1 MRETETCNIGFKN
14 HLCSGCVTE
23 QDMKNKES
31 SELTGEKHFMKG
43 NDKMCC
49 FCLGCWVCEGGWL
62 SVRIPSN
69 LQIWDRS
76 HMANCYR
83 ERQVYTQ
90 KSWAGL
96 FYPKATSYGGP
107 CHTKCDW
114 QEEVPTCCAQ
124 VPYVRNSTARVI
136 LKSFSLLCIKIYFF
150 PNVTLRLI

>member
-69 LQIWDRS
+69 LQIWDPTWPTVTEKGRFTLKS
-76 HMANCYR
+76 HG
-83 ERQVYTQ
+83 QVYFTQ
-90 KSWAGL
+90 RPPL
-96 FYPKATSYGGP
+96 MVDLATP
-107 CHTKCDW
+107 
-114 QEEVPTCCAQ
+114 
-124 VPYVRNSTARVI
+124 NVI
-136 LKSFSLLCIKIYFF
+136 GKKRYQPAVLKS
-150 PNVTLRLI
+150 PM

>member
-23 QDMKNKES
+23 QDMKDKES

-69 LQIWDRS
+69 LQIWD
-76 HMANCYR
+76 
-83 ERQVYTQ
+83 
-90 KSWAGL
+90 
-96 FYPKATSYGGP
+96 
-107 CHTKCDW
+107 
-114 QEEVPTCCAQ
+114 PTWPA
-124 VPYVRNSTARVI
+124 VKEKGRFT
-136 LKSFSLLCIKIYFF
+136 LKSHGQLYFTQRPPLMVDLAT
-150 PNVTLRLI
+150 PNVIGKKRYQPAVLKSPM